1 MANGELRRGS
11 DRMVAGVCSGIA
23 QWLGWP
29 VDRVRLVYVLV
40 SIFSAAFP
48 GILCYLLLW
57 FLMPDSTD

>member
-1 MANGELRRGS
+1 
-11 DRMVAGVCSGIA
+11 MVAGVCSGIA